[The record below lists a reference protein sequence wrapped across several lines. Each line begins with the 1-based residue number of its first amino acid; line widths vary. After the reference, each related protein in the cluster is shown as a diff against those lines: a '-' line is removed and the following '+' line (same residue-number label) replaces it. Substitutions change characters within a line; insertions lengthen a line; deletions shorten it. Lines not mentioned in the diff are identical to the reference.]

1 MRNKKIFKV
10 FLFAA
15 AIQFI
20 AVVDAAAQEQSL
32 VSQYMFNMLNVNP
45 AYAGNREVGNL
56 NLLIRNQ
63 WVSMPGAPVFGS
75 LSYDARKEN
84 SNVGLGVQVYSNRIG
99 IEKTTGAN
107 GIYSYRV
114 PFKKSYLSIGM
125 SFGILNYQ
133 ANFTQSNAFQ
143 TGDPTLQQNVNG
155 FLPAAGFGMLYAR
168 EKWYIG
174 LSSPSLLS
182 TRLNAQGKADVSSA
196 GKNSHYF
203 LNTGYVVDASDFVKV
218 KPSVLVKVVSGA
230 PVQYDLNVNTWFGG
244 FFGAGLSYRT
254 EDAILGMLELQLT
267 PQLRMGYAYDY
278 SNARLVNYNRGSHE
292 FMLRYEFGSKLEGR
306 AASPRYY

>member
-20 AVVDAAAQEQSL
+20 AVIDAAAQEQSL

-230 PVQYDLNVNTWFGG
+230 PVQYDFNVNTWFGG
-244 FFGAGLSYRT
+244 VFGAGLSYRT

>member
-1 MRNKKIFKV
+1 MKKV
-10 FLFAA
+10 FIIKLCFAFLA
-15 AIQFI
+15 AQFI
-20 AVVDAAAQEQSL
+20 GLHVAKAQEQSL

-56 NLLIRNQ
+56 NFLIRNQ

-75 LSYDARKEN
+75 LSYDVRKEN

-107 GIYSYRV
+107 ALYSYRV

-133 ANFTQSNAFQ
+133 ANFTQSNSFQ
-143 TGDPTLQQNVNG
+143 SGDPILQQNVNG

-168 EKWYIG
+168 ENWYIG
-174 LSSPSLLS
+174 LSSPSLL
-182 TRLNAQGKADVSSA
+182 TTKLNAQGKADVTSA

-203 LNTGYVVDASDFVKV
+203 LNTGYIVDASENVKL
-218 KPSVLVKVVSGA
+218 KPSLLVKVVSGA
-230 PVQYDLNVNTWFGG
+230 PVQYDINLNAWFGG
-244 FFGAGLSYRT
+244 VFGAGVSYRT
-254 EDAILGMLELQLT
+254 EDAILGMLELQLS

-278 SNARLVNYNRGSHE
+278 SNARLVSYNRGSHE
-292 FMLRYEFGSKLEGR
+292 FMLRYEFGSKQEGR
-306 AASPRYY
+306 VASPRYY